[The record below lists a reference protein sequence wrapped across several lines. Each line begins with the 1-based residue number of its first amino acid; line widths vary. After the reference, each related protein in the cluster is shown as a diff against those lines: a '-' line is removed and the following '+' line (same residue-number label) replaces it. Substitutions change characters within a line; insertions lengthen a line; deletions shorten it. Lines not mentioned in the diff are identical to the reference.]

1 MIAETL
7 RRGFNNVVDAFHV
20 VNQAEIPVRFYTDE
34 RASKKGITLT
44 DEIHRLAETFQWR
57 NLSHEVEARWRLVET
72 AWDLGVSRNLVTVTP
87 DAEADRLLA
96 SLGNRRVDV
105 TSSRDALNGYQKGL
119 CFYCFDE
126 ISVLSR
132 DGRLGEVD
140 HFIPWVLERERLI
153 RGLNGVWNL
162 VLACR
167 DCNRGEC
174 GKFARVP
181 SESLLGRLETR
192 NS

>member
-1 MIAETL
+1 M
-7 RRGFNNVVDAFHV
+7 
-20 VNQAEIPVRFYTDE
+20 
-34 RASKKGITLT
+34 
-44 DEIHRLAETFQWR
+44 
-57 NLSHEVEARWRLVET
+57 EARWRLVET

-105 TSSRDALNGYQKGL
+105 TSSREALNGYQKGL

-126 ISVLSR
+126 ISVLPG
-132 DGRLGEVD
+132 DGRLGDVD
-140 HFIPWVLERERLI
+140 HFIPWVLEREGLV

-167 DCNRGEC
+167 DCNRGER

-181 SESLLGRLETR
+181 SESLLARLDARNNYLIQSHHPLRETLMLQTGQTPDR
-192 NS
+192 RRSFLRQKYRDALEYLHHSWEPPLKGPEVF